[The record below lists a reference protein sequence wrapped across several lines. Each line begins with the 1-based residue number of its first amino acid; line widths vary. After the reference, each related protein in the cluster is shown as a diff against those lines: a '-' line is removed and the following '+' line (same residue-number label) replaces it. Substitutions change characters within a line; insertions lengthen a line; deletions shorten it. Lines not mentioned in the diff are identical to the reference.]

1 MNHKSH
7 NDISPPWWQPQ
18 LSGTHLLA
26 TTTLT
31 RTIKND
37 AAAARSSL
45 PQGFAGTQRSA
56 TSVSAAVALAFFFY
70 AQKISQAQQPLMHYA
85 FVMHLYRVVC
95 RYINNSR
102 RPGRIDILKGGWWK
116 HCKLVG
122 HSCSPQSNVSYIYSY
137 TQTWGYINVYR
148 QTCMSI
154 YILPHMCIHIYYIHR
169 CA

>member
-1 MNHKSH
+1 MNGLNHKSH
-7 NDISPPWWQPQ
+7 NDISLWRRPQ
-18 LSGTHLLA
+18 LSDTHLFATLA
-26 TTTLT
+26 
-31 RTIKND
+31 RTIKN
-37 AAAARSSL
+37 AARSS

-56 TSVSAAVALAFFFY
+56 TSVSAVALAFFFY

-122 HSCSPQSNVSYIYSY
+122 HSCSAKQ
-137 TQTWGYINVYR
+137 R
-148 QTCMSI
+148 F
-154 YILPHMCIHIYYIHR
+154 IHIFIY
-169 CA
+169 